1 MPAGI
6 QLPRRWQGS
15 GYAFC
20 DRQRLASG
28 PQRGKLRVMNAAFRH
43 GEGTGRSLRAFPL
56 ADSRLVR
63 GACVCLLL
71 ACGGWATAAQAGMYR
86 CQGARGETV
95 FTSHTD
101 GYKHCQSIDVAAQ
114 KPLNR
119 AATPTRQASAPKR
132 ASAPAPSARRSGG
145 NVVRRGAVYRVT
157 RADGSIEYTNVRPP
171 RQRGRSVKRLFSY
184 VDTCVACAVH
194 SSINWTTVPLNL
206 TAYDTAVRRAA
217 ATYGI
222 SAAFLRAVIHAE
234 SAFNPNAL
242 SSKGA
247 QGLMQLM
254 PATAGDMGVVDA
266 FDAAQNI
273 QGGAR
278 YLAQLLKDFN
288 GNRRLAAAAYNAGPQ
303 AVRKYSGVPPY
314 AETRVYVERVG
325 TLFQRYAKA
334 LADVNLAT
342 AGKSG

>member
-1 MPAGI
+1 
-6 QLPRRWQGS
+6 
-15 GYAFC
+15 
-20 DRQRLASG
+20 
-28 PQRGKLRVMNAAFRH
+28 
-43 GEGTGRSLRAFPL
+43 
-56 ADSRLVR
+56 
-63 GACVCLLL
+63 
-71 ACGGWATAAQAGMYR
+71 MYR

-95 FTSHTD
+95 FTSHKD
-101 GYKHCQSIDVAAQ
+101 GYTQCKAIDVGPQ
-114 KPLNR
+114 KPISR
-119 AATPTRQASAPKR
+119 PVRKPVAKAAAAPV
-132 ASAPAPSARRSGG
+132 PAKAGKRSGA
-145 NVVRRGAVYRVT
+145 VVRRGAVYRVE
-157 RADGSIEYTNVRPP
+157 RPDGSIEYTNVKPSHGK
-171 RQRGRSVKRLFSY
+171 GRKVTRLFTY
-184 VDTCVACAVH
+184 VDTCVACALH
-194 SSINWTTVPLNL
+194 SSINWATVPLNL
-206 TAYDTAVRRAA
+206 KAYDKSVRMAA
-217 ATYGI
+217 ATYGV

-254 PATAGDMGVVDA
+254 PATAGDMGVADA

-303 AVRKYSGVPPY
+303 AVRKYRGVPPY
-314 AETRVYVERVG
+314 AETRVYVKRVG
-325 TLFQRYAKA
+325 TLFRRYAKA